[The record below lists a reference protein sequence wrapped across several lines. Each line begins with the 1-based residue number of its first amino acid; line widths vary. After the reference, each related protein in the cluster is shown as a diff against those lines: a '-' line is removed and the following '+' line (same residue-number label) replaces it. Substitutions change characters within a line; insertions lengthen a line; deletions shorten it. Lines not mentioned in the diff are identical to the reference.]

1 MSKAPSKA
9 GIDPGKVAAPYDAAE
24 FLRTPE
30 EIAAYLEAIF
40 DDYGDDARVVAKAL
54 GDVARAQ
61 GMQKI
66 ARETGLNREGL
77 YQAFSGKGNPSFDT
91 VLKVMRAVGVE
102 LRPKALPQ
110 ESSPAKSRG
119 RKKGPTGQGTRHLGR
134 KSDTGEF
141 IARGGRSA
149 QQGRKRA

>member
-1 MSKAPSKA
+1 MSRVPSKA

-40 DDYGDDARVVAKAL
+40 EDYGDNARVVAKAL

-102 LRPKALPQ
+102 LRPKAARQ
-110 ESSPAKSRG
+110 ESSPAKSKGLKSRG
-119 RKKGPTGQGTRHLGR
+119 ARLLGR

-141 IARGGRSA
+141 IAMGSRGA

>member
-1 MSKAPSKA
+1 MSRARSKAA
-9 GIDPGKVAAPYDAAE
+9 IDPGKVAAPYDAAE

-30 EIAAYLEAIF
+30 EITAYLEAIF
-40 DDYGDDARVVAKAL
+40 EDYGDNARVVAKAL

-102 LRPKALPQ
+102 LRPKAARQ
-110 ESSPAKSRG
+110 ESSPAKSKGLKSRG
-119 RKKGPTGQGTRHLGR
+119 ARLLGR

-141 IARGGRSA
+141 IAMGNRGA